1 MGCMSELLL
10 VGVKLVAKGRIVAFE
25 GNWAATYADVGETW
39 FATVAELK
47 WGCRVSISV
56 SNMFGRASI
65 NNMNGICMG
74 MVKEGSA
81 KAGSVEQD
89 VGGVVN
95 FTPFSFTDAIHFLV
109 FRGCSFNFNSNVCA
123 S

>member
-1 MGCMSELLL
+1 MLELLL
-10 VGVKLVAKGRIVAFE
+10 VGVRLAAKGRFVAFE
-25 GNWAATYADVGETW
+25 VNWAAKYTEVGETW
-39 FATVAELK
+39 FAAIAEMK

-56 SNMFGRASI
+56 NNIFGRASI
-65 NNMNGICMG
+65 DNVNGICMD

-89 VGGVVN
+89 VGSVVN

-109 FRGCSFNFNSNVCA
+109 FRGCSFNFNSKVCA